1 MKPGPF
7 AYLRARTL
15 EEALDALAEDGAV
28 ALAGGQS
35 LVPLLNFG
43 DRMPATLVDIN
54 AIPGLG
60 AIVPTAE
67 GLTLGGRVRH
77 AQVERSASVG
87 QRCPLLGA
95 AARLVAHPPVRARG
109 TLGGSLA
116 HGHPCA
122 ELAAVVAAAGGQIEL
137 RSVAG
142 VRTVDHDTLARG
154 PFDRA
159 LAPGELI
166 TAVRL
171 PQLDTA
177 AWGVYEI
184 SRRTREYALAGAVAA
199 LDLEDGT
206 VTGAR
211 VALFGVEDSPRR
223 IAAVERRLV
232 GVALTDIDRA
242 DIAAVARENATP
254 RVDPDEDSPDY
265 RRHLAG
271 VAVERAVGAAAD
283 RGGGS

>member
-1 MKPGPF
+1 MKPAPF
-7 AYLRARTL
+7 AYVRPRTL
-15 EEALDALAEDGAV
+15 EEALDALAEDGAI

-43 DRMPATLVDIN
+43 DRTPVTLVDIN
-54 AIPGLG
+54 AIPGLE
-60 AIVPTAE
+60 AITPTPD

-77 AQVERSASVG
+77 AQVERSEAVR
-87 QRCPLLGA
+87 QRCPLLAA
-95 AARLVAHPPVRARG
+95 AARFVAHPPVRARG

-137 RSVAG
+137 RSAAG
-142 VRTVDHDTLARG
+142 ARTVDHETLARG

-171 PQLDTA
+171 PRLDDA
-177 AWGVYEI
+177 AWGLHEI
-184 SRRTREYALAGAVAA
+184 SRRTREYALAGAVVA
-199 LDLEDGT
+199 LT
-206 VTGAR
+206 VEGDAVVGAR
-211 VALFGVEDSPRR
+211 VALFGVEGSPRR
-223 IAAVERRLV
+223 LDAVERCLA
-232 GVALTDIDRA
+232 GVALTDAGHVD
-242 DIAAVARENATP
+242 VATATRTSVLPREQLGG
-254 RVDPDEDSPDY
+254 DSPDY

-271 VAVERAVGAAAD
+271 VAVERAVAAAAE
-283 RGGGS
+283 RGTRR